1 MPDYDTL
8 RAILIPIHAV
18 FGVVAIGAGI
28 AALWLPKRGGGH
40 PRAGRV
46 FMACM
51 AVALVLSTPVV
62 VVGNNLFLLGI
73 TLLVV
78 YHAAVAYRLA
88 RLQPP
93 RRMPTT
99 LDRAIH
105 PLFGIIFLVYAGYG
119 VLALRAG
126 NGMGVV
132 VLVFAGISLLS
143 VFSFHRF
150 MRQESFEPGA
160 WVGQH
165 VRGVAAAFI
174 AALTAFTAITGPRL
188 APAIPAILLW
198 LGPTAVF
205 TPLFVHLGMKHD
217 RRRKGSGGRG

>member
-18 FGVVAIGAGI
+18 FGIVAIVMGI
-28 AALWLPKRGGGH
+28 VALLLPKRGGAH
-40 PRAGRV
+40 PKAGRV
-46 FMACM
+46 FMVSM
-51 AVALVLSTPVV
+51 AVALALSTPVV

-93 RRMPTT
+93 RRLPTP

-105 PLFGIIFLVYAGYG
+105 PLFGVVFLVYAGYG
-119 VLALRAG
+119 VLALRSG
-126 NGMGVV
+126 NSMGVV

-143 VFSFHRF
+143 VASFHRF
-150 MRQESFEPGA
+150 MKRDTFEPGA

-188 APAIPAILLW
+188 APAIPAVVLW
-198 LGPTAVF
+198 LGPTALF
-205 TPLFVHLGMKHD
+205 TPLFVYLGRKYD
-217 RRRKGSGGRG
+217 KRRRYASD